1 MYNFSVVRFFCVAQ
15 QLGRNDRP
23 EWMARTAR
31 AKRTRGK
38 RNKERATPTIKRGE
52 EGMDLETQ
60 RRAVVMTVFAAL
72 TAQHLCSAAPSP
84 LSAQFVDSA

>member
-1 MYNFSVVRFFCVAQ
+1 MYNFSVVRFFYVAQ

-38 RNKERATPTIKRGE
+38 HNKERATPTIKRGE
-52 EGMDLETQ
+52 EGMD
-60 RRAVVMTVFAAL
+60 
-72 TAQHLCSAAPSP
+72 
-84 LSAQFVDSA
+84 